1 MAIIPS
7 ERVHRFGDGV
17 HHSEGILVD
26 RAGNVVGLGRDRG
39 AYRVSPDGTTERF
52 AELPEG
58 SIPNGA
64 VIDDNGDIVYCCL
77 GKRAMMR
84 LSPSGKTSL
93 WADHAGS
100 VPLLIPNFCTHDT
113 EGNLYVSVT
122 STKRDFSRV
131 FEEVLNPEP
140 NGALVRLRPDGR
152 GELVA
157 DGLWLANGTAI
168 SPDEEAVYVLE
179 SGAKDCIRVP
189 IRKDGSFGKPEVYAK
204 DFPGIPD
211 GMAFDVEGNLY
222 VTCIFVLERDE
233 AGSVSRRPCNQII
246 KVDTD
251 GRWEPLIEDPEGG
264 TVFLPSNCAFGGP
277 DMKRLYIA
285 NAEADH
291 FAYADLDIAGHKLRH
306 QR

>member
-1 MAIIPS
+1 MAIIATD
-7 ERVHRFGDGV
+7 RCYRFGTGV

-39 AYRVSPDGTTERF
+39 AYRVSPDGVTERF

-64 VIDDNGDIVYCCL
+64 VVEKDGSILYCCL

-84 LSPSGKTSL
+84 LSPDGKASL
-93 WADHAGS
+93 HADHAGS
-100 VPLLIPNFCTHDT
+100 VPLLIPNFCTHDA

-122 STKRDFSRV
+122 STKRDFGRV
-131 FEEVLNPEP
+131 FEEVMNPEP
-140 NGALVRLRPDGR
+140 NGALVRFRPDGR
-152 GELVA
+152 GELVT

-168 SPDEEAVYVLE
+168 SPDEEAVYVLQ
-179 SGAKDCIRVP
+179 SGTKDCARVP
-189 IRKDGSFGKPEVYAK
+189 IRKDGSFGKTEIFAR

-222 VTCIFVLERDE
+222 VTCIFNHERD
-233 AGSVSRRPCNQII
+233 ADGKISLKPCNQII
-246 KVDTD
+246 KIDRNGKWQT
-251 GRWEPLIEDPEGG
+251 LIEDPDSG
-264 TVFLPSNCAFGGP
+264 TIVLPSNCAFGGP

-285 NAEADH
+285 NSEADH
-291 FAYADLDIAGHKLRH
+291 FAYTDLDIAGHKLYH